1 MVSKEDIENVKRYEG
16 ILNKQ
21 LELIEKLDKTI
32 DEFKSNK
39 EEYIKLRDYYNSKEY
54 FEDLDKDRNGEYP
67 EDLPR
72 GIFSEDAVF
81 DLFGEMFNIGIKM
94 TETGLDTIKNY

>member
-1 MVSKEDIENVKRYEG
+1 MVSKKEIEEVKKYES

-21 LELIEKLDKTI
+21 LDLIDKLNKTI
-32 DEFKSNK
+32 DEFKKNK
-39 EEYIKLRDYYNSKEY
+39 KDYIKLRDYYNSEQY
-54 FEDLDKDRNGEYP
+54 FEDLAKDKNGEYP

-81 DLFGEMFNIGIKM
+81 DLFGEQFNIGIKM
-94 TETGLDTIKNY
+94 AETGLDTIKNY

>member
-1 MVSKEDIENVKRYEG
+1 MVKTKEIEKIIKYEA

-21 LELIEKLDKTI
+21 LELINKLDKTL
-32 DEFKSNK
+32 DEFKQNK
-39 EEYIKLRDYYNSKEY
+39 KEYLKLKDYYNSEEY
-54 FEDLDKDRNGEYP
+54 FIDLEKDQNNEYP

-81 DLFGEMFNIGIKM
+81 DLFSEQFNIGIKM
-94 TETGLDTIKNY
+94 VEEGLDTIKNY